1 MPIEINELVIRTA
14 VADSGTSASAASANT
29 SDASAQEQV
38 SAVARKAAEAVLR
51 QLKRKNER

>member
-14 VADSGTSASAASANT
+14 VADTGASAPSASANVG
-29 SDASAQEQV
+29 DASGQERV
-38 SAVARKAAEAVLR
+38 SAAVRKAAEAVLR

>member
-14 VADSGTSASAASANT
+14 VADTGDSASSASTNT
-29 SDASAQEQV
+29 SEASAQERV
-38 SAVARKAAEAVLR
+38 SVAARKAAEAVLR